1 MQPLANITPLKA
13 VPRPGAIEVKNV
25 GQVFKT
31 STQDVVAL
39 SDVSLDVKPGRFVV
53 IVGPSGCGKSTLLL
67 MMAGLRQQTSGT
79 VTINGAL
86 IPRPDPDRVGV
97 VFQEASLF
105 PWLTAEENVEFP
117 LALRGVVKSERRAKA
132 LDAIKLVGLDGFGK
146 RHPHELSGGMKQRV
160 SIARGLVQD
169 PPVLLMDEPFAALD
183 EQTRMTMGDELLRI
197 WAATGKTIVF
207 VTHSLTEAV
216 YLADEVLVMS
226 PRPGRIVDHLVAARP
241 HLAAHQEI
249 GLRRK
254 MTAKT
259 LRRLIVLGLIVLWEV
274 LPRSGAIPELFLPSL
289 SSTLLAGWN
298 EAAEYGQALAVTL
311 YEVAISFVF
320 ACGGGILLGAIVG
333 SLPRPRILIMPMI
346 SSLYAV
352 PLVILYPV
360 FTVWLGIGSESKIAF
375 AAIYGFL
382 PTMLSTAA
390 GIQTIDPQLLL
401 AARSMGA
408 TLTQR
413 LVRVIVPAA
422 IPTVLSG
429 LRVGGALV
437 IVGVV
442 VSEMLISSAGI
453 GYLISRYRTIL
464 ETPHVFAGVLL
475 VLAMA
480 VAFNAAIKWI
490 ERKAAIWQTGT
501 RGGQHAADE
510 IASGTL
516 QPAT

>member
-1 MQPLANITPLKA
+1 
-13 VPRPGAIEVKNV
+13 
-25 GQVFKT
+25 
-31 STQDVVAL
+31 
-39 SDVSLDVKPGRFVV
+39 
-53 IVGPSGCGKSTLLL
+53 
-67 MMAGLRQQTSGT
+67 
-79 VTINGAL
+79 
-86 IPRPDPDRVGV
+86 
-97 VFQEASLF
+97 
-105 PWLTAEENVEFP
+105 
-117 LALRGVVKSERRAKA
+117 
-132 LDAIKLVGLDGFGK
+132 
-146 RHPHELSGGMKQRV
+146 
-160 SIARGLVQD
+160 
-169 PPVLLMDEPFAALD
+169 
-183 EQTRMTMGDELLRI
+183 
-197 WAATGKTIVF
+197 
-207 VTHSLTEAV
+207 
-216 YLADEVLVMS
+216 
-226 PRPGRIVDHLVAARP
+226 
-241 HLAAHQEI
+241 
-249 GLRRK
+249 
-254 MTAKT
+254 MTARA
-259 LRRLIVLGLIVLWEV
+259 LRRLIVMGLIVLWEV

-289 SSTLLAGWN
+289 SSTLLSGWN
-298 EAAEYGQALAVTL
+298 EAAEYRQALAVTL
-311 YEVAISFVF
+311 SEVAISFAF
-320 ACGGGILLGAIVG
+320 ACGGGILFGAVVG

-360 FTVWLGIGSESKIAF
+360 FTVWFGIGSESKIAF

-408 TLTQR
+408 TLSQR
-413 LVRVIVPAA
+413 LARVIIPAA

-464 ETPHVFAGVLL
+464 DTPHVFAGVLL

-490 ERKAAIWQTGT
+490 ERRCAIWRTGT
-501 RGGQHAADE
+501 QGGQRAAEE
-510 IASGTL
+510 IAASAL